1 MLHHAEPKL
10 FFCLKHMFELF
21 ELWIVFEFDLNS
33 LEKKRKAFGNSEK
46 KEKTN
51 LAQQVQPS

>member
-1 MLHHAEPKL
+1 
-10 FFCLKHMFELF
+10 
-21 ELWIVFEFDLNS
+21 VFEFDLNS